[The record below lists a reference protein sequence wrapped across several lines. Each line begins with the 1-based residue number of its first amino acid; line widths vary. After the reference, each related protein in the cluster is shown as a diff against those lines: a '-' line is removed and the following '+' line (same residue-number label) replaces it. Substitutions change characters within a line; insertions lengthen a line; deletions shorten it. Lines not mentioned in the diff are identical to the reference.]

1 MQGFKYSEIYKFN
14 GKNVLEVDILPGKFC
29 NFDCVVCPY
38 GSPLRK
44 QDDKAILG
52 DVDSSLQ
59 ELNWRLTETRP
70 DEVFLNSPGEAMLS
84 NCFDP
89 VVDLIKRHGIAIRL
103 MSNGYL
109 FNHKDYRH
117 TINRIDEVV
126 AEVDM
131 VTEASFHEI
140 KRPMEHYTLEGFI
153 ANLAEF
159 QRQYPG
165 RLILDVGIMKGYN
178 DDEISVRK
186 LCTFIQRIRP
196 DHMNVYRIENKK
208 FRDRFIISPERL
220 GEIDRILHEALEREA
235 PLSEETEEGFVID
248 GNPVAAAAFEAFR
261 AGDQARGDALRS
273 EFLTSFRQACD
284 APDAG
289 LEYCPL
295 DADCVFFGNCR
306 ECVAYHRGHMEQL
319 PACMKPML
327 NRKLGA
333 LTSLQR

>member
-52 DVDSSLQ
+52 DVDRSLQ
-59 ELNWRLTETRP
+59 ELNWRLTESKP
-70 DEVFLNSPGEAMLS
+70 DEVFLNSQGEALLS

-126 AEVDM
+126 AELDM
-131 VTEASFHEI
+131 VTEESFHEF
-140 KRPMEHYTLEGFI
+140 KRPMEHYTLAGFI
-153 ANLAEF
+153 DNLAEF
-159 QRQYPG
+159 RSQYPG

-178 DDEISVRK
+178 DDEASVKK
-186 LCTFIQRIRP
+186 LAGFIQRIRP
-196 DHMNVYRIENKK
+196 YHMNVYRIENKK
-208 FRDRFIISPERL
+208 FRDRFIISPEKL
-220 GEIDRILHEALEREA
+220 GEIDRILHDALEHEA
-235 PLSEETEEGFVID
+235 PSDQEPEEGFILD
-248 GNPVAAAAFEAFR
+248 GNPSATAAFEAFR
-261 AGDQARGDALRS
+261 AGDRERGLLLQS
-273 EFLTSFRQACD
+273 EFLEAFRERYQSHEAVRS
-284 APDAG
+284 
-289 LEYCPL
+289 YCPL
-295 DADCVFFGNCR
+295 DADCVYYGNCR
-306 ECVAYHRGHMEQL
+306 ECIAYHRGHMEQL
-319 PACMKPML
+319 PLCMQPIL
-327 NRKLGA
+327 NRKLGS
-333 LTSLQR
+333 LTSL

>member
-70 DEVFLNSPGEAMLS
+70 DEVFLNSPGEAILS

-109 FNHKDYRH
+109 FNHKDYRN
-117 TINRIDEVV
+117 TINRIDEVA

-131 VTEASFHEI
+131 VTEEAFHEI
-140 KRPMEHYTLEGFI
+140 KRPMEHYTLAGFI
-153 ANLAEF
+153 QNLAEF
-159 QRQYPG
+159 RVQYPG
-165 RLILDVGIMKGYN
+165 KLTLDVGIMKGYN
-178 DDEISVRK
+178 DDAASVKK
-186 LCTFIQRIRP
+186 LGSFIQRIRP
-196 DHMNVYRIENKK
+196 DHINVYRIENKK
-208 FRDRFIISPERL
+208 FRDRFIVSPERL
-220 GEIDRILHEALEREA
+220 SEIDRILHEALACEEPLIEESEA
-235 PLSEETEEGFVID
+235 DLLID
-248 GNPVAAAAFEAFR
+248 GNAVATAAFEAFR
-261 AGDQARGDALRS
+261 AGDEERGRELQG
-273 EFLTSFRQACD
+273 EFLTAFRQKYD
-284 APDAG
+284 VPDVDPD
-289 LEYCPL
+289 YCPL
-295 DADCVFFGNCR
+295 GADCAYRGRCR
-306 ECVAYHRGHMEQL
+306 ECIAYHRGHMEQL
-319 PACMKPML
+319 PPCMQPML
-327 NRKLGA
+327 NRKLGS
-333 LTSLQR
+333 LTSL